1 MPVLYATKPF
11 KLHGIPVVIG
21 QRLTVSSIMERRIL
35 AAGVA
40 SRAAPAPAKT
50 EKPKAKKAKAK
61 KAKGGKNE
69 AAE

>member
-11 KLHGIPVVIG
+11 KLYGKPVVIG

-40 SRAAPAPAKT
+40 SRKAPAPAPAKAA
-50 EKPKAKKAKAK
+50 KPKAKV

>member
-11 KLHGIPVVIG
+11 KLYGKPVVIG
-21 QRLTVSSIMERRIL
+21 QRLTVSSIMERHIL

-40 SRAAPAPAKT
+40 SRKAPVPAKA
-50 EKPKAKKAKAK
+50 EKPKKKA

>member
-1 MPVLYATKPF
+1 MPVIYATKPF
-11 KLHGIPVVIG
+11 KLYGTPISVG

-40 SRAAPAPAKT
+40 SRKAPAPAKAA
-50 EKPKAKKAKAK
+50 KPKGKPKG

>member
-11 KLHGIPVVIG
+11 KLYGKPVVIG

-40 SRAAPAPAKT
+40 SRKAPAPAPAKAA
-50 EKPKAKKAKAK
+50 KPKVK

>member
-11 KLHGIPVVIG
+11 KLYGTPVVIG

-40 SRAAPAPAKT
+40 SRKAPAPAKA
-50 EKPKAKKAKAK
+50 EKPKVK

>member
-11 KLHGIPVVIG
+11 KLYGTPVVIG
-21 QRLTVSSIMERRIL
+21 QRLTVSSIMEKRIL

-40 SRAAPAPAKT
+40 SRNAPAPVKA
-50 EKPKAKKAKAK
+50 EKPKA